1 MGMASEAAEC
11 HGSPLGCPA
20 HSHTA
25 ANAAQGLQESHA
37 LRVAVL
43 LGQLPDPQW
52 IKRLCETF

>member
-1 MGMASEAAEC
+1 MASEAAEC

-20 HSHTA
+20 HSHAA

>member
-1 MGMASEAAEC
+1 MASEAAEC

-20 HSHTA
+20 QSYAA
-25 ANAAQGLQESHA
+25 ANVAQGLQESHA

-52 IKRLCETF
+52 IKSLCETF